1 MATLTHSI
9 QLRRLYCPH
18 CRRVHRLRPLGYWRR
33 YRSSIQEI
41 QSALTHR
48 LIRQRWRPDL
58 PRSRQRQWWHRLGRM
73 IRLLLGLSFAGSRI
87 DGFERLIATN
97 IIPVTAATDH
107 DNRIIDH
114 ITYRV
119 VALPGSF

>member
-1 MATLTHSI
+1 M
-9 QLRRLYCPH
+9 
-18 CRRVHRLRPLGYWRR
+18 HRLRPLGYWRR

-41 QSALTHR
+41 RSALTHR

-58 PRSRQRQWWHRLGRM
+58 PRSRQRQWWWRLGRM

-87 DGFERLIATN
+87 DGFERLIAN
-97 IIPVTAATDH
+97 NFIPVTAATNH
-107 DNRIIDH
+107 DNRTIDH